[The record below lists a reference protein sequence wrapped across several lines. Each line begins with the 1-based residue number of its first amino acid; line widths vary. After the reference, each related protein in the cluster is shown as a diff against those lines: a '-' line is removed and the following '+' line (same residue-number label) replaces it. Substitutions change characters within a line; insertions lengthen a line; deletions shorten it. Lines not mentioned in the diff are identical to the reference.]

1 MTMQYAKIRDELEQQ
16 IISGRFKPGDKLPTE
31 IELSKKYKTARGTVA
46 RALGELENRGLLNRR
61 RGAGTFIRK
70 TEKKNDKAVRLAM
83 FTPWATQGQSIG
95 YFQSNLYVALS
106 SICAENGAE
115 LILQGLATA
124 GNDYRARLFN
134 AADQLI
140 KRETAAVYFCPA
152 ELSHERMDINQEL
165 IDHLQA
171 AGCSVILIDRDIV
184 TYPNRSKPPWICFDN
199 RRGAAQLTN
208 HMIESGYERIAFVGI
223 PSDSTAVAH
232 RQAGYLDA
240 LFASG
245 RDIDRSL
252 LLSVETPNIEF
263 VRDII
268 RNVKP
273 DAVIAKDSHFAAM
286 IGSVM
291 LHEGI
296 QLGKEIGLAGF
307 DADPASSILHVPLTL
322 VKQPIEPFVKAAY
335 ETTNRILNNACVPG
349 EQIVIPT
356 ELSINES
363 TMR

>member
-1 MTMQYAKIRDELEQQ
+1 MQYAKIRDELEQQ

-70 TEKKNDKAVRLAM
+70 TEAKSAKTIRLAM

-106 SICAENGAE
+106 SICAEHGVE
-115 LILQGLATA
+115 LTLQGLAPT
-124 GNDYRARLFN
+124 GNDYRTRLFN
-134 AADQLI
+134 AANQLI

-152 ELSHERMDINQEL
+152 ELSHEQMDINEEL
-165 IDHLQA
+165 VNHLRT

-184 TYPNRSKPPWICFDN
+184 TYPNRSDPPWICFDN
-199 RRGAAQLTN
+199 RRGAAQLTH
-208 HMIESGYERIAFVGI
+208 HMLGAGYERIAFVGI

-240 LFASG
+240 LIASG

-252 LLSVETPNIEF
+252 LLSVETPTIEF
-263 VRDII
+263 VRDML

-286 IGSVM
+286 IGAVM
-291 LHEGI
+291 LHEGVQI
-296 QLGKEIGLAGF
+296 GKEIGLAGF
-307 DADPASSILHVPLTL
+307 EADPASAILHVPLTM
-322 VKQPIEPFVKAAY
+322 VKQPIMPFVQAAY
-335 ETTNRILNNACVPG
+335 ETAHRVLNHTCVPG

-356 ELSINES
+356 ELEIKQS
-363 TMR
+363 TTR